1 MSHWERLRSF
11 DLNNMDYPGTA
22 YFVRANNFLRPQTPR
37 VINYVV
43 IHITGGPAMTESSA
57 VNEFLVGP
65 ASAHYIVNR
74 EGTVIQMVQD
84 LHIANHVGG
93 LYSITNSE
101 SIGIEHVN
109 PYRGNTRMRPTERQY
124 AASAGLV
131 RWLCQR
137 YGIRMSHELT
147 PRGQGIKGHSE
158 AAPAALGVGHAN
170 CPNPAWDWDYY
181 INLLNNPQPLD
192 VVLQPVLQL

>member
-1 MSHWERLRSF
+1 MTYWERLRSF
-11 DLNNMDYPGTA
+11 DFNTMDYPGTG
-22 YFVRANNFLRPQTPR
+22 YFVRAKNFLAPPTPR

-43 IHITGGPAMTESSA
+43 IHITGGPAMTESGA
-57 VNEFLVGP
+57 VNQFLVGP

-74 EGTVIQMVQD
+74 EGTVIQMVREM
-84 LHIANHVGG
+84 HIANHVGS
-93 LYSITNSE
+93 LHSITNRE

-109 PYRGNTRMRPTERQY
+109 PYRGNMRMSPTERQY
-124 AASAGLV
+124 AASAHLV

-158 AAPAALGVGHAN
+158 AAPGSHHAN

-181 INLLNNPQPLD
+181 ISLLNNPPPLD
-192 VVLQPVLQL
+192 VALEPVLQL